1 MPISEKDFKKI
12 SIRGRVAFG
21 ICCLENA
28 MEKYKVSGEGWNIL
42 LERLWSF
49 TSLPAIFVP
58 VDSGGV
64 EFVLERWAEI
74 TDFMPF
80 SKYFQE
86 AYSYADLCKYLT
98 LYNRKIIDENEYNL
112 LREAYGNTNDRI
124 TSICSFVVD
133 IGMCELWST
142 PDGRSAITLERLH
155 KLIDFMHKNNISLP
169 DMEPFRQYEYSPEG
183 TDDDAHGWGVVF
195 DGKRYSKFLK

>member
-28 MEKYKVSGEGWNIL
+28 MDEYKVSGEGWNIL

-58 VDSGGV
+58 VASGGV
-64 EFVLERWAEI
+64 EFLLERWAEI

-86 AYSYADLCKYLT
+86 AYSYEDLCKYLT
-98 LYNRKIIDENEYNL
+98 L
-112 LREAYGNTNDRI
+112 
-124 TSICSFVVD
+124 
-133 IGMCELWST
+133 
-142 PDGRSAITLERLH
+142 
-155 KLIDFMHKNNISLP
+155 
-169 DMEPFRQYEYSPEG
+169 
-183 TDDDAHGWGVVF
+183 
-195 DGKRYSKFLK
+195 